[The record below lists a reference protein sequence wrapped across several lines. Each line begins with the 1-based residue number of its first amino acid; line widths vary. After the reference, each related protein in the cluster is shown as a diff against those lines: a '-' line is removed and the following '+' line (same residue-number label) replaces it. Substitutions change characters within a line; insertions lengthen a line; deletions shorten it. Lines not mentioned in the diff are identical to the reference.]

1 MKYKVKYRDL
11 TIIITGILLG
21 FLVVLQARAFGDVQD
36 RIARDSQANVF
47 QEIQILK
54 TTNENLGD
62 EITDLEGQ
70 LAKASDQEQA
80 LNAIQDE
87 IKNDKI
93 IAGEVD
99 VQGPGVE
106 LTVKNSL
113 TGIWF
118 TDIVN
123 EMWSAGAEAVSV
135 NNIRLTNATV
145 GFDTLPNGQIS
156 LNGVILTAPY
166 HFDAIGDKKTLSE
179 ALTQTGGIVQRI
191 KDSVQNA
198 DITLD
203 QKDLIQ
209 IDKVL

>member
-21 FLVVLQARAFGDVQD
+21 FLVVLQARSFGDVQD